1 MNDMTK
7 RRLVGGAVLAVLA
20 LSFAVLFF
28 RAEPEP
34 GVPPAQESD
43 LADVRTYAIEVP
55 AVPEQPPQEILAQ
68 DPPIGTLLPGPA
80 EKPAGGK
87 DGGKPAPASKP
98 KPAAEPKPA
107 PATTAI
113 VPDVGWSV
121 QVGSFASR
129 QNADGLLKRLKEMGY
144 PAFIYRNAD
153 ENPPLFRV
161 RAGPY
166 TEQDAAREAAQRLRE
181 QLRLDVKV
189 VANG

>member
-1 MNDMTK
+1 MNEVTK
-7 RRLVGGAVLAVLA
+7 RRVVGGAVLASAVLA
-20 LSFAVLFF
+20 VALLFF

-34 GVPPAQESD
+34 ESALDGHSD

-68 DPPIGTLLPGPA
+68 GPPIGTLLPVPGETPATARNDSKTAPVSRPGPA
-80 EKPAGGK
+80 AAPKAK
-87 DGGKPAPASKP
+87 AAAPA
-98 KPAAEPKPA
+98 
-107 PATTAI
+107 

-129 QNADGLLKRLKEMGY
+129 QNAEGLLKRLKDMGY

-166 TEQDAAREAAQRLRE
+166 AEQPAASEAAQRLRE

>member
-1 MNDMTK
+1 MNEITK
-7 RRLVGGAVLAVLA
+7 RRLVGGVVLGVAVLAV
-20 LSFAVLFF
+20 AVLFF

-34 GVPPAQESD
+34 GPVSAGDSD

-68 DPPIGTLLPGPA
+68 GPPIGTLLPAPE
-80 EKPAGGK
+80 EKSATAK
-87 DGGKPAPASKP
+87 DDRKTAAASKP
-98 KPAAEPKPA
+98 KAAPAPKPA
-107 PATTAI
+107 AVTST

-129 QNADGLLKRLKEMGY
+129 QNAEGLLKRLKDMGY

-166 TEQDAAREAAQRLRE
+166 TEQAAAKEAAQRLRE
-181 QLRLDVKV
+181 QLRLDVQV